1 MGYRGAAAAAA
12 EKAEDGIIMNVP
24 REKKKVKIYEKKKRR
39 KKMNGQLN
47 GKTVRESRTGA
58 VVVAARRL
66 SLLSFV
72 EIQLLNDKRRR
83 EHAIYREMAEAKE
96 NMFTYTLG
104 EARQTVVAQ
113 QLIADATEK
122 EEWKSIKWERFK
134 MA

>member
-1 MGYRGAAAAAA
+1 
-12 EKAEDGIIMNVP
+12 
-24 REKKKVKIYEKKKRR
+24 
-39 KKMNGQLN
+39 MNGQLN

-122 EEWKSIKWERFK
+122 EE
-134 MA
+134 